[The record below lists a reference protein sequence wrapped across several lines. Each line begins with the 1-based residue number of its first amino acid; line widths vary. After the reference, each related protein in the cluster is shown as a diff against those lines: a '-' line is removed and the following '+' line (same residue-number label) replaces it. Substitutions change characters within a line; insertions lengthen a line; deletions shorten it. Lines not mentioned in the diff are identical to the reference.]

1 LIRQDKERRLG
12 NLEQELVVA
21 AKGPK
26 IALPVAEIRKKGLI
40 GALRERTRPWCTRK
54 AVTSALVRIVSNPAA
69 GTRCSFQSIDLRD
82 VRRTTI
88 AEFPKHLLFYRLREA
103 HVFIL
108 RVVHGARDL

>member
-1 LIRQDKERRLG
+1 VKKLRLVLSDAAIADVVERADWYRG
-12 NLEQELVVA
+12 H
-21 AKGPK
+21 G
-26 IALPVAEIRKKGLI
+26 I
-40 GALRERTRPWCTRK
+40 RK
-54 AVTSALVRIVSNPAA
+54 AVGEDCDLALVRIVSNPAA

-103 HVFIL
+103 DVFIL